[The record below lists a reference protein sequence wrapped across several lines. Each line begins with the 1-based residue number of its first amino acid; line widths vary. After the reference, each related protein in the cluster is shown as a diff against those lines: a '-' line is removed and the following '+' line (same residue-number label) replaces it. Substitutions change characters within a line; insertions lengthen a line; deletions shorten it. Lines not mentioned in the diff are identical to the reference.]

1 MSAGEQN
8 SNSRQELFRN
18 MLVGTLLYSVVLG
31 FFNDYTNI
39 LHTGT
44 YSTTFLMAIVM
55 QILTYLTY
63 MAKDRFVDW
72 FKSRKNLKSKALI
85 VFGVWLIIFLSK
97 FVFLWVIEF
106 VFFGTVEISG
116 FLGLLLMVVILTIAQ
131 KLVEI
136 VYCKL
141 GDKR

>member
-1 MSAGEQN
+1 
-8 SNSRQELFRN
+8 

-31 FFNDYTNI
+31 FFNDYTDI

-44 YSTTFLMAIVM
+44 YSTTFLLAIVM

-63 MAKDRFVDW
+63 MVKDKFVYW
-72 FKSRKNLKSKALI
+72 LNSRKNLKSRVLL

-97 FVFLWVIEF
+97 FVFLWTIEL
-106 VFFGTVEISG
+106 VFRGTVEISG
-116 FLGLLLMVVILTIAQ
+116 FLGLLLMVVILTVAQ

-136 VYCKL
+136 IYCKL